1 MVYADNRQQLG
12 APSNREIPMGKRV
25 ITKDHMTVANGQM
38 RLMGG
43 DRDDVTSQ
51 ANRDI
56 RHAPRKGKRVI
67 QMPYQPNMNV
77 LQ

>member
-1 MVYADNRQQLG
+1 MG
-12 APSNREIPMGKRV
+12 APSTREVAMGKRV
-25 ITKDHMTVANGQM
+25 ITKDHMTVANGQA

-51 ANRDI
+51 ANYDLKK
-56 RHAPRKGKRVI
+56 APKTGKRTI
-67 QMPYQPNMNV
+67 QMHIQKNMNV

>member
-1 MVYADNRQQLG
+1 MG
-12 APSNREIPMGKRV
+12 APSTREGAMGKRV
-25 ITKDHMTVANGQM
+25 ITKDHMTVANGQA

-51 ANRDI
+51 ANYDLKK
-56 RHAPRKGKRVI
+56 APKTGKRTI
-67 QMPYQPNMNV
+67 AMPMQKNMNV

>member
-1 MVYADNRQQLG
+1 MG
-12 APSNREIPMGKRV
+12 APSNREVAMGKRV
-25 ITKDHMTVANGQM
+25 ITKDHMTVANGQA

-51 ANRDI
+51 ANYDLI
-56 RHAPRKGKRVI
+56 RAPKTGKRTI
-67 QMPYQPNMNV
+67 PMPMQKNMNV

>member
-1 MVYADNRQQLG
+1 MG
-12 APSNREIPMGKRV
+12 APTNREVPMGKRV

-51 ANRDI
+51 ANYDI
-56 RHAPRKGKRVI
+56 KAAPKKGKRTLKMDI
-67 QMPYQPNMNV
+67 QKNMNV